1 MKQNKPKSNGGL
13 FLLLTVIVIVVV
25 AIFVYFI
32 YLFTTYDKT
41 EYEVQAG
48 SVVYDK
54 NLEYI
59 KVEGDAYITQKLDKN
74 YYLYEEV
81 NEETRKYNLGK
92 NAVLYKE
99 GDLYIYIYGTAYQVL
114 SSGDVDTLSG
124 ETKVVKSNPTK
135 FFKLDDRKYLMVDQT
150 IKTTSSNVLNTKDY
164 VIINMDKKGNPSFSN
179 HEVDFKTISQTVVSG
194 SIFSF
199 DIANEK
205 LTYDKSEI
213 DLKNVIGSSNEY
225 EPPVKEEVDY
235 TDEKLEAIQNNIQE
249 NADAIVGY
257 YDQYFRDVITSVN
270 NLTQSVI
277 GANNNALIGVNKNE
291 VYYDFVKW
299 LSLKSVTPKVASIEI
314 EYSVF
319 DPSDEYQVVYIVVDG
334 PNPAKDAN
342 GNDVDTKT
350 YSLNKNDSKYV
361 IRELKPNTPYTV
373 SLRYTKVG
381 TAEEVT
387 QDTVIVTTRDD
398 AYSIQV
404 KKITYREG
412 TDASGNPT
420 ANYTIDYEM
429 TLNPEYIFESA
440 TLNLY
445 GQNFNGTEYE
455 DAGDP
460 VKSETILKN
469 SIPESG
475 VYNGKL
481 ILNPNVLLQDKMT
494 LEVTNIKHCIADNC
508 SIRMTKADDGT
519 EVPHKFSYKFFNE

>member
-1 MKQNKPKSNGGL
+1 MKKNKQKGNGGL
-13 FLLLTVIVIVVV
+13 FLLLTVVVIVIV
-25 AIFVYFI
+25 AIFTYFI
-32 YLFTTYDKT
+32 YLYTTIDKK
-41 EYEVQAG
+41 EYEVQIG
-48 SVVYDK
+48 SVIYDK

-59 KVEGDAYITQKLDKN
+59 KVEGPAYITQKLDKN

-99 GDLYIYIYGTAYQVL
+99 GDLYLYIYGTAYQVL
-114 SSGDVDTLSG
+114 STGDIDTHTG
-124 ETKVVKSNPTK
+124 ETKVPKASPTK
-135 FFKLDDRKYLMVDQT
+135 FFKLDDRKYLMVDQE
-150 IKTTSSNVLNTKDY
+150 IKTSNSDVLNTKDY

-179 HEVDFKTISQTVVSG
+179 HEVDFKTISQTVVMG

-199 DIANEK
+199 DVANEK

-213 DLKNVIGSSNEY
+213 DLKNIIGSSNEY
-225 EPPVKEEVDY
+225 EPPVKEEIDY

-257 YDQYFRDVITSVN
+257 YDQYFRDVTTSVN

-277 GANNNALIGVNKNE
+277 GANNNALIGANKNE

-299 LSLKSVTPKVASIEI
+299 LTLKSVTPKVASIEV

-334 PNPAKDAN
+334 PDPTKDAN
-342 GNDVDTKT
+342 GNDMDTKQ

-373 SLRYTKVG
+373 SLKYVKVG

-387 QDTVIVTTRDD
+387 QDSVIVTTGDD
-398 AYSIQV
+398 AYTIQV
-404 KKITYREG
+404 TKITYREADDG
-412 TDASGNPT
+412 AGGVT

-429 TLNPEYIFESA
+429 TLNPEYIFEEA
-440 TLNLY
+440 KINLY

-455 DAGDP
+455 PAGAP
-460 VKSETILKN
+460 VKSETILKKD
-469 SIPESG
+469 ILESG
-475 VYNGKL
+475 IYKGKL
-481 ILNPNVLLQDKMT
+481 ILNPNTLLQDKMI
-494 LEVTNIKHCIADNC
+494 LEVTGIKYCIGDNC
-508 SIRMTKADDGT
+508 SIRTIKDKTGAD
-519 EVPHKFSYKFFNE
+519 VPYTFSNKFFNE